1 MSNDCNSDVNPTS
14 QHGTLIPFAYLV
26 GVAPQQFAQRIPHS
40 IPDCAFYLY
49 QPSRLA
55 PYKMP
60 SVPTT

>member
-1 MSNDCNSDVNPTS
+1 MSNDCNSDVNSTS

-49 QPSRLA
+49 QPS
-55 PYKMP
+55 
-60 SVPTT
+60 